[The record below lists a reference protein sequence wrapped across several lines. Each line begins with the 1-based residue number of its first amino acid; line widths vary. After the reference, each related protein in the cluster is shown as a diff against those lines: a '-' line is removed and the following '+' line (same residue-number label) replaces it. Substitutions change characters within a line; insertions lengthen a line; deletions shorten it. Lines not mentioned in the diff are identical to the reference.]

1 MNPQMMFL
9 VNFLSSMSNLAGQSA
24 VPYQVLL
31 NSQEGSREREAAFV
45 TLDKIHR
52 AMEIALHE
60 IESKMTTQE
69 KRNILRLV
77 QPTAAPES
85 QDS

>member
-9 VNFLSSMSNLAGQSA
+9 VNFLSSMSNLAGQVA

-31 NSQEGSREREAAFV
+31 NAQEGSKEKEAAFT
-45 TLDKIHR
+45 TLDKVHR
-52 AMEIALHE
+52 AMEIVLLE
-60 IESKMTTQE
+60 IESKITTQD
-69 KRNILRLV
+69 KKNILRLV
-77 QPTAAPES
+77 NPQSES